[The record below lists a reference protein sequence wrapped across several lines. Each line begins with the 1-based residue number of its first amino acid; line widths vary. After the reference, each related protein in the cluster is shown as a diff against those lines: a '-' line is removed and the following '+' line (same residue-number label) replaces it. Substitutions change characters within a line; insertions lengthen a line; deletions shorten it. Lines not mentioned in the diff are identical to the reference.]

1 MDRRIHDELRA
12 WHNLGQLL
20 IVSGVATLSYFHR
33 GGPRMEDEAIRP
45 ITDVVVTESV
55 IGSLT

>member
-1 MDRRIHDELRA
+1 MHDEPRA
-12 WHNLGQLL
+12 WHSLGQLL
-20 IVSGVATLSYFHR
+20 ILSGVATLSYFHG
-33 GGPRMEDEAIRP
+33 GGPRMEDEPIRP

>member
-1 MDRRIHDELRA
+1 MHDEPRA
-12 WHNLGQLL
+12 WHSLGQLL
-20 IVSGVATLSYFHR
+20 IVSGVATLTYFHR
-33 GGPRMEDEAIRP
+33 GGPRMEDEPIRP

>member
-1 MDRRIHDELRA
+1 MHDEVRA

-20 IVSGVATLSYFHR
+20 IVSGVATFSYFHC
-33 GGPRMEDEAIRP
+33 GGPRMEDKAIRP